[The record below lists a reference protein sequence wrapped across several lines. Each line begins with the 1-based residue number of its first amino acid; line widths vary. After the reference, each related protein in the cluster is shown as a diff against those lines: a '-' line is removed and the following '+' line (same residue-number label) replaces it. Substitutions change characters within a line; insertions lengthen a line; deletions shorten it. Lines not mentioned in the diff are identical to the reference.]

1 MNLKNLFLIFVTILV
16 VAIIFEIFLFLSGSK
31 ILTEELEV
39 LPGEYLEADN
49 FARIFGNQIE
59 VNESVLLCE
68 YFNGRKLVYRKYK
81 HSPLNEG
88 GKDAC
93 PSFLRPRQ

>member
-1 MNLKNLFLIFVTILV
+1 MNFKNLLLIFATILV
-16 VAIIFEIFLFLSGSK
+16 VAILFEIFLFLSGAK

-39 LPGEYLEADN
+39 SPGEYLESDK
-49 FARIFGNQIE
+49 FARIFGSQIE
-59 VNESVLLCE
+59 INNPVLLCE
-68 YFNGRKLVYRKYK
+68 YFNGRKRVYRKSK